1 MQRLAYLLTTTTDAD
16 LSLKSLSYNFDY
28 QRVFNV
34 VISLVMTVGMVIMMG
49 VIMILMVVVVMT
61 MIVVVMAVVLVLVM
75 MMIVVVMSSSWNMLS
90 LQCIGIHLSAQH
102 RSASILEI
110 NPLTDCPLNIN
121 YETCFFFQQHMSGV
135 SRAS

>member
-1 MQRLAYLLTTTTDAD
+1 MQRFAYLLTTTYPD

-75 MMIVVVMSSSWNMLS
+75 MMIVVVISSSWNVEL
-90 LQCIGIHLSAQH
+90 AVH
-102 RSASILEI
+102 RDPS
-110 NPLTDCPLNIN
+110 
-121 YETCFFFQQHMSGV
+121 
-135 SRAS
+135 